1 VNSEA
6 KEIKVTPRILMG
18 PGPSDVDPR
27 VFRAMATPLVGHL
40 DPEFLEIM
48 NESMD
53 MLRRLFQTNN
63 TLTIPISATG
73 SAGMEASF
81 CNVIEDGDEVLICV
95 NGVFGQRMT
104 DVAERCRAKL
114 TLIEADWG
122 KIIPPEK
129 VKIELDKKKFKVVA
143 IVHAE
148 TSTGALQPLEE
159 IGKMVREHDSLFLVD
174 TVTSLAGAPVKV
186 DEWLIDICYSGTQK
200 CLSCPPGLS
209 PITFGE
215 RAMTAI
221 RNRKS
226 KVQSWYLDMN
236 MIERYWGSERFY
248 HHTAPIS
255 MIYAFHEAL
264 RIIHEEGLENRFRRH
279 RINASALWAGLTA
292 MGLKL
297 LAQEGYR
304 APMLTSVGIPDGIV
318 DLNVRKKLLGNY
330 GIELGGSLGDF
341 KGKAWRVG
349 LMGHS
354 STKRNVLFFLNALDS
369 ILNEEGYKVERGSS
383 VDAGNR
389 VFDTSFSVN

>member
-1 VNSEA
+1 LSSEYN
-6 KEIKVTPRILMG
+6 EIKVTPKILMG

-27 VFRAMATPLVGHL
+27 VLRAMATPLVGHL

-63 TLTIPISATG
+63 MLTIPVSATG
-73 SAGMEASF
+73 SAGMEAAF
-81 CNVIEDGDEVLICV
+81 CNVIEEGDEVLICV

-129 VKIELDKKKFKVVA
+129 VKSAIDNQKFKVVA

-148 TSTGALQPLEE
+148 TSTGVLQSLEE
-159 IGKMVREHDSLFLVD
+159 IGGMVREHDSLFLVD

-209 PITFGE
+209 PITFNE
-215 RAMTAI
+215 RAMNAI

-264 RIIHEEGLENRFRRH
+264 RIIHEEGLENRFKRH
-279 RINASALWAGLTA
+279 SANAFALWAGLEA
-292 MGLKL
+292 MGMKL

-304 APMLTSVGIPDGIV
+304 APMLTSVGIPEGIV
-318 DLNVRKKLLGNY
+318 DLNVRKKILQRY
-330 GIELGGSLGDF
+330 GIELGGSLGEL
-341 KGKAWRVG
+341 KGKAWRIG

-354 STKRNVLFFLNALDS
+354 STKRNVLFFLSALES
-369 ILNEEGYKVERGSS
+369 ILNEEGYKIERGTGID
-383 VDAGNR
+383 VANK
-389 VFDTSFSVN
+389 VFLEC

>member
-1 VNSEA
+1 MSSEYN
-6 KEIKVTPRILMG
+6 EIKVTPRILMG

-27 VFRAMATPLVGHL
+27 VLRAMATPLVGHL

-63 TLTIPISATG
+63 MLTIPVSATG
-73 SAGMEASF
+73 SAGMEAAF
-81 CNVIEDGDEVLICV
+81 CNVIEEGDEVLICV

-129 VKIELDKKKFKVVA
+129 VKSAIDNQKFKVVA

-148 TSTGALQPLEE
+148 TSTGVLQSLEE
-159 IGKMVREHDSLFLVD
+159 IGGMVREHDSLFLVD

-209 PITFGE
+209 PITFNE
-215 RAMTAI
+215 RAMNAI

-264 RIIHEEGLENRFRRH
+264 RIIHEEGLENRFKRH
-279 RINASALWAGLTA
+279 SANAFALWAGLEA
-292 MGLKL
+292 MGMKL

-304 APMLTSVGIPDGIV
+304 APMLTSVGIPEGIV
-318 DLNVRKKLLGNY
+318 DLNVRKKLLQRY
-330 GIELGGSLGDF
+330 GIELGGSLGEL
-341 KGKAWRVG
+341 KGKAWRIG

-354 STKRNVLFFLNALDS
+354 STKRNVLFFLSALES
-369 ILNEEGYKVERGSS
+369 ILNEEGYKIERGTGID
-383 VDAGNR
+383 VANK
-389 VFDTSFSVN
+389 VFLEC

>member
-1 VNSEA
+1 VNSES

-27 VFRAMATPLVGHL
+27 VLRAMATPLVGHL

-73 SAGMEASF
+73 SAGMEAAF

-255 MIYAFHEAL
+255 MIYALHEAL
-264 RIIHEEGLENRFRRH
+264 RIIHEEGLENRFKRH

-292 MGLKL
+292 MELKL

-304 APMLTSVGIPDGIV
+304 APMLTSVGIPNGIV
-318 DLNVRKKLLGNY
+318 DLNVRKKLLSNY
-330 GIELGGSLGDF
+330 GIELGGSLGDL

-349 LMGHS
+349 LMGYS

-369 ILNEEGYKVERGSS
+369 ILNEEGYKVERGAG
-383 VDAGNR
+383 VDAGKG
-389 VFDTSFSVN
+389 SFFNDKS

>member
-1 VNSEA
+1 LSSEYN
-6 KEIKVTPRILMG
+6 EIKVTPRILMG

-27 VFRAMATPLVGHL
+27 VLRAMATPLVGHL

-63 TLTIPISATG
+63 MLTIPVSATG
-73 SAGMEASF
+73 SAGMEAAF
-81 CNVIEDGDEVLICV
+81 CNVIEEGDEVLICV

-129 VKIELDKKKFKVVA
+129 VKSAIDNQKFKVVA

-148 TSTGALQPLEE
+148 TSTGVLQSLEE
-159 IGKMVREHDSLFLVD
+159 IGGMVREHDSLFLVD

-209 PITFGE
+209 PITFNE
-215 RAMTAI
+215 RAMNAI

-264 RIIHEEGLENRFRRH
+264 RIIHEEGLENRFKRH
-279 RINASALWAGLTA
+279 SANAFALWAGLEA
-292 MGLKL
+292 MGMKL

-304 APMLTSVGIPDGIV
+304 APMLTSVGIPEGIV
-318 DLNVRKKLLGNY
+318 DLNVRKKLLQRY
-330 GIELGGSLGDF
+330 GIELGGSLGEL
-341 KGKAWRVG
+341 KGKAWRIG

-354 STKRNVLFFLNALDS
+354 STKRNVLFFLSALES
-369 ILNEEGYKVERGSS
+369 ILNEEGYKIERGTGID
-383 VDAGNR
+383 VANK
-389 VFDTSFSVN
+389 VFLEC

>member
-1 VNSEA
+1 MDY
-6 KEIKVTPRILMG
+6 KEIKVSPRTLMG

-27 VFRAMATPLVGHL
+27 VLRAMATPLVGHL

-53 MLRRLFQTNN
+53 MLRKLFQTDNM
-63 TLTIPISATG
+63 LTIPVSATG

-81 CNVIEDGDEVLICV
+81 CNVIEEDDEVLICV

-104 DVAERCRAKL
+104 DVAERCRAKVT
-114 TLIEADWG
+114 TLNADWG

-129 VKIELDKKKFKVVA
+129 VKSALKERKYKVVA

-148 TSTGALQPLEE
+148 TSTGVLQPLEE
-159 IGKMVREHDSLFLVD
+159 IGKMVREHDALFLVD
-174 TVTSLAGAPVKV
+174 TVTSLGGAPVKV

-209 PITFGE
+209 PITFSE
-215 RAMTAI
+215 RAMKAI
-221 RNRKS
+221 RSRKS

-236 MIERYWGSERFY
+236 MIEKYWGSERLY

-264 RIIHEEGLENRFRRH
+264 RVIHEEGLENRFERH
-279 RINASALWAGLTA
+279 RLNGLALQAGLEA
-292 MGLKL
+292 MGLEL

-304 APMLTSVGIPDGIV
+304 APMLTSVGLPEGVADID
-318 DLNVRKKLLGNY
+318 VRKKLLERY
-330 GIELGGSLGDF
+330 GIELGGGLGDF
-341 KGKAWRVG
+341 KGKAWRIG
-349 LMGHS
+349 LMGYS
-354 STKRNVLFFLNALDS
+354 STKRNVLTFLSALES
-369 ILNEEGYKVERGSS
+369 ILSE
-383 VDAGNR
+383 
-389 VFDTSFSVN
+389 

>member
-1 VNSEA
+1 MNSES

-27 VFRAMATPLVGHL
+27 VLRAMATPLVGHL

-73 SAGMEASF
+73 SAGMEAAF
-81 CNVIEDGDEVLICV
+81 CNVIEDGDEILICV

-122 KIIPPEK
+122 KIIPPDK

-255 MIYAFHEAL
+255 MIYAIHEAL
-264 RIIHEEGLENRFRRH
+264 RIIHEEGLENRFKRH
-279 RINASALWAGLTA
+279 RVNASALWAGLEA
-292 MGLKL
+292 MGMKL

-330 GIELGGSLGDF
+330 GIELGGSLGEL

-354 STKRNVLFFLNALDS
+354 STKRNVLFFLSTLES
-369 ILNEEGYKVERGSS
+369 ILSEEGYKKIERGAG
-383 VDAGNR
+383 VDSANQ
-389 VFDTSFSVN
+389 VFDSNS